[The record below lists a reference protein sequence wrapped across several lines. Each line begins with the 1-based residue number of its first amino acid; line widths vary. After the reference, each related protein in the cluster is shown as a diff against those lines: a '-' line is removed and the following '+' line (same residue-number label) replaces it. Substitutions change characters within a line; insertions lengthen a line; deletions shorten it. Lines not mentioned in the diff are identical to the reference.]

1 MDSQAGSLYGSL
13 TDLLDLKQKHSNA
26 LEARFAGDQAVIAA
40 RQGQTIMVFTIVTII
55 FLPMSFIAAFFAINL
70 PEWEG
75 LLTIGYVSKYMF
87 GIGLGISIP
96 MIIMAI
102 TFTDISD
109 GLKGF
114 YASLSHRLRGTEE
127 TRKSGANSTGERS
140 PEDEPELKIET
151 ILTKGRPS
159 THYDGPNGDYW
170 HHLGLSTNGRALY
183 SRDRDGD
190 LYGRLSPISARLA
203 EHPKP
208 SIGSGNAISWARPS
222 MERGRRDFRDDL
234 ERGRSIGASSR
245 RWA

>member
-96 MIIMAI
+96 MVIMAI

-109 GLKGF
+109 GLRGF
-114 YASLSHRLRGTEE
+114 YGSLNRKLRGAE
-127 TRKSGANSTGERS
+127 TGKSSENPSGDN
-140 PEDEPELKIET
+140 PPDDEPELKIET
-151 ILTKGRPS
+151 ISMKGRPS
-159 THYDGPNGDYW
+159 THYNGPVGDYW
-170 HHLGLSTNGRALY
+170 HSFGPSGNGRSLY
-183 SRDRDGD
+183 SRDREGD
-190 LYGRLSPISARLA
+190 LYGRLSPISARMT

-234 ERGRSIGASSR
+234 ERGRSVGASSR